1 MDMSYNT
8 PARIDGA
15 DAGVGGA
22 RACRGRVGAT
32 GVGVGAGPV
41 AVDDG
46 AGRGRLSWWAA
57 LGGGRGAWRWWAGH
71 RRGAAVGRV
80 RWRGGA
86 AGGGGGGG
94 GGGGAGPRGGG
105 GGGRV
110 RWRWA
115 GHGGQHDQD
124 GNEMARPGPMS

>member
-80 RWRGGA
+80 RWR
-86 AGGGGGGG
+86 
-94 GGGGAGPRGGG
+94 
-105 GGGRV
+105 
-110 RWRWA
+110 WA

>member
-57 LGGGRGAWRWWAGH
+57 LGGGRGAWRWW
-71 RRGAAVGRV
+71 VGC
-80 RWRGGA
+80 
-86 AGGGGGGG
+86 GGGGQGM
-94 GGGGAGPRGGG
+94 AGSTIKMEMK
-105 GGGRV
+105 
-110 RWRWA
+110 W
-115 GHGGQHDQD
+115 HGLVL
-124 GNEMARPGPMS
+124 